1 MRRTEFVAYAA
12 DMKTHFTQTQLA
24 EPQIAEA
31 ADILQSCQHFGFCT
45 SGCPTYVLL
54 HDENDGPRGRI
65 DLIKEMLESGGAP
78 SPKTVK
84 HLDRCMSCM
93 SCMGTC
99 AVKVDYM
106 HLIDVGRAHIEKT
119 YRRPLAERLLRGA
132 LGFVL
137 PRRNLFKPALSLGRI
152 AARFGRWMPP
162 AVRPL
167 LELLPPAGS
176 SDPADTVGQRNYPA
190 VGVRRWRVA
199 LLEGCVQPEIAPHI
213 NAATI
218 RMLTRFGCEVVMPE
232 AAGCCGSLNLHM
244 GKQEAARSFA
254 RANVAAWLSE
264 LDRGGLDA
272 ILVNASGCGTTVKD
286 YGHLLKG
293 DPDFEQ
299 GAQRVAAIAVDV
311 CEWLMRIGVSAPT
324 TPRRHKVTY
333 HDACS
338 LRNVQ
343 KVTQP
348 PRALLLKAGYFVS
361 DVPEAHFCCGS
372 AGTYNM
378 LQPDLARQL
387 GQRKAENLAS
397 THPQIVAAGNIG
409 CITQIGLHSP
419 TPIVHTVELLDWAY
433 GGPAPLALRNA
444 SLEEIAIDKV
454 ADEPVA
460 SSSEQ
465 PVHFY
470 PGETSKDMG
479 VW

>member
-1 MRRTEFVAYAA
+1 
-12 DMKTHFTQTQLA
+12 MKTHFTKTQLA

-65 DLIKEMLESGGAP
+65 DLIKEMLESSKPPA
-78 SPKTVK
+78 PKTVM

-93 SCMGTC
+93 SCMTTC

-106 HLIDVGRAHIEKT
+106 HLIDVGRAHIERT
-119 YRRPLAERLLRGA
+119 YRRPMAEKLLRDA

-137 PRRNLFKPALSLGRI
+137 PRRILFRHSLALGRF
-152 AARFGRWMPP
+152 AARFNRWMPS

-167 LELLPPAGS
+167 LELLPPPKS
-176 SDPADTVGQRNYPA
+176 DDPADAVRQRIYPA
-190 VGVRRWRVA
+190 EGPRRWRVA

-254 RANVAAWLSE
+254 RSNIAAWLKE
-264 LDRGGLDA
+264 LDEGGLDA
-272 ILVNASGCGTTVKD
+272 ILVNASGCGTTLKD

-299 GAQRVAAIAVDV
+299 GAQRVAALAVDV
-311 CEWLMRIGVSAPT
+311 CEWLVQIGLPAPEK
-324 TPRRHKVTY
+324 PRRHRVTY

-338 LRNVQ
+338 LRNAQ
-343 KVTQP
+343 KVTQQ
-348 PRALLLKAGYFVS
+348 PRDLLQRAGYQVF

-387 GQRKAENLAS
+387 GQRKAANLAS
-397 THPQIVAAGNIG
+397 TQPQIVAAGNIG
-409 CITQIGLHSP
+409 CITQIGLHSSTP
-419 TPIVHTVELLDWAY
+419 TVHTVELLDWAY
-433 GGPAPLALRNA
+433 GGPPPLALRTA
-444 SLEEIAIDKV
+444 SLEEVAIDKA

-465 PVHFY
+465 PIHFH
-470 PGETSKDMG
+470 PAGTSKDMG
-479 VW
+479 IW